1 MAKRKKNPEINEER
15 LTERDLMFLKLA
27 LPRDIVRESTHLR
40 INECFRTYVVAY
52 SYPSHIEDLMIARL
66 QDLDGVIITLDI
78 TPTPKHIALQNVS
91 MSMQELRA
99 REMNDQKDAEA
110 LQDAY
115 DYSDLQELHGVISRA
130 NEHIVSHTLR
140 FLVTGQTEGELK
152 ENVKNVRDTLK
163 IYGIESYV
171 PENEL
176 VMEYKTT
183 TLPADTVKKPIPL
196 YSTLSRQFPFRYES
210 HYDPNGT
217 YFGPT
222 GSGGQVFLDPT
233 LNDQAQQR
241 LSYDLV
247 LCGVKGSG
255 KSATIK
261 SMLQDILCCGHRA
274 IVLDEEGEFKEMV
287 KKLGGAL
294 VSPFDS
300 SGRINILDFPR
311 SSVDSDPNEKAAM
324 SAYAAGISRVE
335 TFFKQLVPDMSILES
350 DALKSALH
358 RLYGRFGITEQNLS
372 EIEADAMPSI
382 SDLLSEIQDIL
393 SDKEMTLSRRE
404 IFENLESYVRS
415 VSVQEGFGS
424 LFDCKSS
431 LDISDAPFV
440 VIDLSLLSQMEARVY
455 NAMLYAA
462 LSLSWQAV
470 YNNREYNRHIKE
482 GEQRRHLVIAITEA
496 HRYLNTNNPAGL
508 EFIEKL
514 VRRARKYD
522 SGLWFDSQRARDFMP
537 SSGSEASEKIKT
549 IFELVQYKAVLKQ
562 DEASIPVMKELF
574 PQFTESELLSATS
587 FLPGQMLLSLGNGVK
602 LRVRK
607 HIPEEDLK
615 YFGGGREREEEN

>member
-1 MAKRKKNPEINEER
+1 MAKKKKTTEKEER
-15 LTERDLMFLKLA
+15 ISETDLMFLKLA
-27 LPRDIVRESTHLR
+27 LPRDIVRESSHLK
-40 INECFRTYVVAY
+40 INECYRTYVVAY

-66 QDLDGVIITLDI
+66 QDLDGVIITLDL
-78 TPTPKHIALQNVS
+78 TPTPRNVALQNIS
-91 MSMQELRA
+91 SSMQELRA
-99 REMNDQKDAEA
+99 REINDQKDAEA
-110 LQDAY
+110 LQDSY

-140 FLVTGQTEGELK
+140 FLVTGQTENELK

-171 PENEL
+171 PDNEL
-176 VMEYKTT
+176 LMEYKTS
-183 TLPADTVKKPIPL
+183 TLPADTVKKPLPL

-222 GSGGQVFLDPT
+222 ASGGQVFLDPT
-233 LNDQAQQR
+233 LNDQSQQR

-255 KSATIK
+255 KSATMK
-261 SMLQDILCCGHRA
+261 SMLQDIICCGHRA
-274 IVLDEEGEFKEMV
+274 IVLDEEGEFTDMV

-294 VSPFDS
+294 VSPFDK

-311 SSVDSDPNEKAAM
+311 SQLTDPDDPSAL

-335 TFFKQLVPDMSILES
+335 TFFKQLVPDMTILES
-350 DALKSALH
+350 DALKSVLH
-358 RLYGRFGITEQNLS
+358 RLYHRFGITETSNPS
-372 EIEADAMPSI
+372 AIPAEDMPSI
-382 SDLLSEIQDIL
+382 SDALEEIQQ
-393 SDKEMTLSRRE
+393 TLDQPELTDSRRE
-404 IFENLESYVRS
+404 TYENLESYVRS
-415 VSVQEGFGS
+415 VSVQEGFGA

-431 LDISDAPFV
+431 IDISSAPFV
-440 VIDLSLLSQMEARVY
+440 VIDLSLLSQMEPRVY

-470 YNNREYNRHIKE
+470 YENREYNRSLSE
-482 GEQRRHLVIAITEA
+482 EDQRRHLVIAITEA
-496 HRYLNTNNPAGL
+496 HRYLNTKNPAGL

-522 SGLWFDSQRARDFMP
+522 AGLWFDSQRARDFMP
-537 SSGSEASEKIKT
+537 ASNSESAEKIKT
-549 IFELVQYKAVLKQ
+549 IFELVQYKAVLKL
-562 DEASIPVMKELF
+562 DSASVPVMQELF

-587 FLPGQMLLSLGNGVK
+587 FRPGQMLLSLGNGVK

-607 HIPEEDLK
+607 HIPEDDLK
-615 YFGGGREREEEN
+615 YFGGGRERE

>member
-1 MAKRKKNPEINEER
+1 
-15 LTERDLMFLKLA
+15 
-27 LPRDIVRESTHLR
+27 
-40 INECFRTYVVAY
+40 
-52 SYPSHIEDLMIARL
+52 MIARL
-66 QDLDGVIITLDI
+66 QDLDGVIITLDL
-78 TPTPKHIALQNVS
+78 TPTPRNVALQNIS
-91 MSMQELRA
+91 SSMQELRA
-99 REMNDQKDAEA
+99 REINDQKDAEA
-110 LQDAY
+110 LQDSY
-115 DYSDLQELHGVISRA
+115 DYSDLQELHGVITRA
-130 NEHIVSHTLR
+130 NEHIISHTLR
-140 FLVTGQTEGELK
+140 FLVTGQTENELK

-176 VMEYKTT
+176 LMEYKTT
-183 TLPADTVKKPIPL
+183 TLPADTVKKPLPL

-222 GSGGQVFLDPT
+222 ASGGQVFLDPT
-233 LNDQAQQR
+233 LNDQSQQR

-255 KSATIK
+255 KSATMK
-261 SMLQDILCCGHRA
+261 SMLQDIICCGHRA
-274 IVLDEEGEFKEMV
+274 IVLDEEGEFTDMV

-294 VSPFDS
+294 VSPFDK

-311 SSVDSDPNEKAAM
+311 SQLTDPDDPSAL

-335 TFFKQLVPDMSILES
+335 TFFKQLVPDMTILES
-350 DALKSALH
+350 DALKSVLH
-358 RLYGRFGITEQNLS
+358 RLYHRFGITETSNPS
-372 EIEADAMPSI
+372 AIPAEDMPSI
-382 SDLLSEIQDIL
+382 SDALEEIQQ
-393 SDKEMTLSRRE
+393 TLDQPELTDSRRE
-404 IFENLESYVRS
+404 TYENLESYVRS
-415 VSVQEGFGS
+415 VSVQEGFGA

-431 LDISDAPFV
+431 IDISSAPFV
-440 VIDLSLLSQMEARVY
+440 VIDLSLLSQMEPRVY

-470 YNNREYNRHIKE
+470 YENREYNRSLSE
-482 GEQRRHLVIAITEA
+482 EDQRRHLVIAITEA
-496 HRYLNTNNPAGL
+496 HRYLNTKNPAGL

-522 SGLWFDSQRARDFMP
+522 AGLWFDSQRARDFMP
-537 SSGSEASEKIKT
+537 ASNSESAEKIKT
-549 IFELVQYKAVLKQ
+549 IFELVQYKAVLKL
-562 DEASIPVMKELF
+562 DSASVPVMQELF

-587 FLPGQMLLSLGNGVK
+587 FRPGQMLLSLGNGVK

-607 HIPEEDLK
+607 HIPEDDLK
-615 YFGGGREREEEN
+615 YFGGGRERE

>member
-1 MAKRKKNPEINEER
+1 MAKKKKTTDKEER
-15 LTERDLMFLKLA
+15 ISETDLMFLKLA
-27 LPRDIVRESTHLR
+27 LPRDIVRESNHLK
-40 INECFRTYVVAY
+40 INECYRTYVVAY

-66 QDLDGVIITLDI
+66 QDLDGVIITLDL
-78 TPTPKHIALQNVS
+78 TPTPRNVALQNIS
-91 MSMQELRA
+91 SSMQELRA
-99 REMNDQKDAEA
+99 REINDQKDAEA
-110 LQDAY
+110 LQDSY
-115 DYSDLQELHGVISRA
+115 DYSDLQELHGVITRA
-130 NEHIVSHTLR
+130 NEHIISHTLR
-140 FLVTGQTEGELK
+140 FLVTGQTENELK

-176 VMEYKTT
+176 LMEYKTT
-183 TLPADTVKKPIPL
+183 TLPADTVKKPLPL

-222 GSGGQVFLDPT
+222 ASGGQVFLDPT
-233 LNDQAQQR
+233 LNDQSQQR

-255 KSATIK
+255 KSATMK
-261 SMLQDILCCGHRA
+261 SMLQDIICCGHRA
-274 IVLDEEGEFKEMV
+274 IVLDEEGEFTDMV

-294 VSPFDS
+294 VSPFDK

-311 SSVDSDPNEKAAM
+311 SQLTDPDDPSAL

-335 TFFKQLVPDMSILES
+335 TFFKQLVPDMTILES
-350 DALKSALH
+350 DALKSVLH
-358 RLYGRFGITEQNLS
+358 RLYHRFGITETSNPS
-372 EIEADAMPSI
+372 AIPAEDMPSI
-382 SDLLSEIQDIL
+382 SDALEEIQQ
-393 SDKEMTLSRRE
+393 TLDQPELTDSRRE
-404 IFENLESYVRS
+404 TYENLESYVRS
-415 VSVQEGFGS
+415 VSVQEGFGA

-431 LDISDAPFV
+431 IDISSAPFV
-440 VIDLSLLSQMEARVY
+440 VIDLSLLSQMEPRVY

-470 YNNREYNRHIKE
+470 YENREYNRSLSE
-482 GEQRRHLVIAITEA
+482 EDQRRHLVIAITEA
-496 HRYLNTNNPAGL
+496 HRYLNTKNPAGL

-522 SGLWFDSQRARDFMP
+522 AGLWFDSQRARDFMP
-537 SSGSEASEKIKT
+537 ASNSESAEKIKT
-549 IFELVQYKAVLKQ
+549 IFELVQYKAVLKL
-562 DEASIPVMKELF
+562 DSASVPVMQELF

-587 FLPGQMLLSLGNGVK
+587 FRPGQMLLSLGNGVK

-607 HIPEEDLK
+607 HIPEDDLK
-615 YFGGGREREEEN
+615 YFGGGRERE

>member
-1 MAKRKKNPEINEER
+1 MAKKKKTTDKEER
-15 LTERDLMFLKLA
+15 ISETDLMFLKLA
-27 LPRDIVRESTHLR
+27 LPRDIVRESSHLK
-40 INECFRTYVVAY
+40 INECYRTYVVAY

-66 QDLDGVIITLDI
+66 QDLDGVIITLDL
-78 TPTPKHIALQNVS
+78 TPTPRNVALQNIS
-91 MSMQELRA
+91 SSMQELRA
-99 REMNDQKDAEA
+99 REINDQKDAEA
-110 LQDAY
+110 LQDSY
-115 DYSDLQELHGVISRA
+115 DYSDLQELHGVITRA
-130 NEHIVSHTLR
+130 NEHIISHTLR
-140 FLVTGQTEGELK
+140 FLVTGQTENELK

-176 VMEYKTT
+176 LMEYKTT
-183 TLPADTVKKPIPL
+183 TLPADTVKKPLPL

-222 GSGGQVFLDPT
+222 ASGGQVFLDPT
-233 LNDQAQQR
+233 LNDQSQQR

-255 KSATIK
+255 KSATMK
-261 SMLQDILCCGHRA
+261 SMLQDIICCGHRA
-274 IVLDEEGEFKEMV
+274 IVLDEEGEFTDMV

-294 VSPFDS
+294 VSPFDK

-311 SSVDSDPNEKAAM
+311 SQLTDPDDPSAL

-335 TFFKQLVPDMSILES
+335 TFFKQLVPDMTILES
-350 DALKSALH
+350 DALKSVLH
-358 RLYGRFGITEQNLS
+358 RLYHRFGITETSNPS
-372 EIEADAMPSI
+372 AIPAEDMPSI
-382 SDLLSEIQDIL
+382 SDALEEIQQ
-393 SDKEMTLSRRE
+393 TLDQPELTDSRRE
-404 IFENLESYVRS
+404 TYENLESYVRS
-415 VSVQEGFGS
+415 VSVQEGFGA

-431 LDISDAPFV
+431 IDISSAPFV
-440 VIDLSLLSQMEARVY
+440 VIDLSLLSQMEPRVY

-470 YNNREYNRHIKE
+470 YENREYNRSLSE
-482 GEQRRHLVIAITEA
+482 EDQRRHLVIAITEA
-496 HRYLNTNNPAGL
+496 HRYLNTKNPAGL

-522 SGLWFDSQRARDFMP
+522 AGLWFDSQRARDFMP
-537 SSGSEASEKIKT
+537 ASNSESAEKIKT
-549 IFELVQYKAVLKQ
+549 IFELVQYKAVLKL
-562 DEASIPVMKELF
+562 DSASVPVMQELF

-587 FLPGQMLLSLGNGVK
+587 FRPGQMLLSLGNGVK

-607 HIPEEDLK
+607 HIPEDDLK
-615 YFGGGREREEEN
+615 YFGGGRERE

>member
-1 MAKRKKNPEINEER
+1 MAKKNKTTDKEER
-15 LTERDLMFLKLA
+15 ISETDLMFLKLA
-27 LPRDIVRESTHLR
+27 LPRDIVRASNHLK
-40 INECFRTYVVAY
+40 INECYRTYVVAY
-52 SYPSHIEDLMIARL
+52 SYPSHIEDLMLARL
-66 QDLDGVIITLDI
+66 QDLDGVIITLDL
-78 TPTPKHIALQNVS
+78 TPTPKQTALQNIS
-91 MSMQELRA
+91 NSMQELRA
-99 REMNDQKDAEA
+99 REINDQKDAEA
-110 LQDAY
+110 LQDSY
-115 DYSDLQELHGVISRA
+115 DYSDLQELHGVITRA
-130 NEHIVSHTLR
+130 NEHIISHTLR
-140 FLVTGQTEGELK
+140 FLVTGQTENELK

-176 VMEYKTT
+176 LMEYKTT
-183 TLPADTVKKPIPL
+183 TLPADTVKKPLPL

-222 GSGGQVFLDPT
+222 SSGGQVFLDPT
-233 LNDQAQQR
+233 LNDQSQQR

-255 KSATIK
+255 KSATMK
-261 SMLQDILCCGHRA
+261 SMLQDIICCGHRA
-274 IVLDEEGEFKEMV
+274 IVLDEEGEFTDMV

-294 VSPFDS
+294 VSPFDK

-311 SSVDSDPNEKAAM
+311 SQLTDLDSDDPSAF

-335 TFFKQLVPDMSILES
+335 TFFKQLVPDMTILES
-350 DALKSALH
+350 DALKSVLH
-358 RLYGRFGITEQNLS
+358 RLYHRFGITETSNLS
-372 EIEADAMPSI
+372 AIPAEEMPSI
-382 SDLLSEIQDIL
+382 SDALEEIQQIL
-393 SDKEMTLSRRE
+393 LQSDLTDSRRE
-404 IFENLESYVRS
+404 TYENIESYVRS
-415 VSVQEGFGS
+415 VSVQEGFGA

-431 LDISDAPFV
+431 IDISSAPFV
-440 VIDLSLLSQMEARVY
+440 VIDLSLLSQMEPRIY

-470 YNNREYNRHIKE
+470 RENREYNRSLSE
-482 GEQRRHLVIAITEA
+482 EDPRRHLVIAITEA

-522 SGLWFDSQRARDFMP
+522 AGLWFDSQRARDFMP
-537 SSGSEASEKIKT
+537 ASNSESAEKIKT
-549 IFELVQYKAVLKQ
+549 IFELVQYKAVLKL
-562 DEASIPVMKELF
+562 DSASVPVMQELF
-574 PQFTESELLSATS
+574 PQFTESELLSAIS
-587 FLPGQMLLSLGNGVK
+587 FRPGQMLLSLGNGVK

-607 HIPEEDLK
+607 HIPEDDLK
-615 YFGGGREREEEN
+615 YFGGGRERE

>member
-1 MAKRKKNPEINEER
+1 MAKKKKTTDKEER
-15 LTERDLMFLKLA
+15 ISETDLMFLKLA
-27 LPRDIVRESTHLR
+27 LPRDIVRESNHLK
-40 INECFRTYVVAY
+40 INECYRTYVVAY

-66 QDLDGVIITLDI
+66 QDLDGVIITLDL
-78 TPTPKHIALQNVS
+78 TPTPRNVALQNIS
-91 MSMQELRA
+91 SSMQELRA
-99 REMNDQKDAEA
+99 REINDQKDAEA
-110 LQDAY
+110 LQDSY
-115 DYSDLQELHGVISRA
+115 DYSDLQELHGVITRA
-130 NEHIVSHTLR
+130 NEHIISHTLR
-140 FLVTGQTEGELK
+140 FLVTGQTENELK

-176 VMEYKTT
+176 LMEYKTT
-183 TLPADTVKKPIPL
+183 TLPADTVKKPLPL

-222 GSGGQVFLDPT
+222 ASGGQVFLDPT
-233 LNDQAQQR
+233 LNDQSQQR

-255 KSATIK
+255 KSATMK
-261 SMLQDILCCGHRA
+261 SMIQDIICCGHRA
-274 IVLDEEGEFKEMV
+274 IVLDEEGEFTDMV

-294 VSPFDS
+294 VSPFDK

-311 SSVDSDPNEKAAM
+311 SQLTDPDDPSAL

-335 TFFKQLVPDMSILES
+335 TFFKQLVPDMTILES
-350 DALKSALH
+350 DALKSVLH
-358 RLYGRFGITEQNLS
+358 RLYHRFGITETSNPS
-372 EIEADAMPSI
+372 AIPAEDMPSI
-382 SDLLSEIQDIL
+382 SDALEEIQQ
-393 SDKEMTLSRRE
+393 TLDQPELTDSRRE
-404 IFENLESYVRS
+404 TYENLESYVRS
-415 VSVQEGFGS
+415 VSVQEGFGA

-431 LDISDAPFV
+431 IDISSAPFV
-440 VIDLSLLSQMEARVY
+440 VIDLSLLSQMEPRVY

-470 YNNREYNRHIKE
+470 YENREYNRSLSE
-482 GEQRRHLVIAITEA
+482 EDQRRHLVIAITEA
-496 HRYLNTNNPAGL
+496 HRYLNTKNPAGL

-522 SGLWFDSQRARDFMP
+522 AGLWFDSQRARDFMP
-537 SSGSEASEKIKT
+537 ASNSESAEKIKT
-549 IFELVQYKAVLKQ
+549 IFELVQYKAVLKL
-562 DEASIPVMKELF
+562 DSASVPVMQELF

-587 FLPGQMLLSLGNGVK
+587 FRPGQMLLSLGNGVK

-607 HIPEEDLK
+607 HIPEDDLK
-615 YFGGGREREEEN
+615 YFGGGRERE